1 MSLPWSGKVSN
12 APGAICR
19 RKRSFLPK
27 MPMASSTDQSRSL
40 VTFLYRC
47 RFRIV
52 VKKLVSSRCSSF
64 YRLVA
69 DLTTHPSFGKIAGA
83 ILPKSTFPVQ
93 GRLGYEDRP
102 SPPSSYVDSITEGA
116 KHLPVGEGLDTKIA
130 HHRHFLTLTAL
141 LKMQSIF
148 LSGKAWMRVL
158 PSQPTKAIIHFPQS
172 YPSFCR
178 WRSAPWTGAWQR

>member
-116 KHLPVGEGLDTKIA
+116 KHLPVGEGLDACASITA
-130 HHRHFLTLTAL
+130 HKSNYSFSSILSIVLSMAVCTLDWCLAT
-141 LKMQSIF
+141 ID
-148 LSGKAWMRVL
+148 
-158 PSQPTKAIIHFPQS
+158 AISVEPRI
-172 YPSFCR
+172 SFSR
-178 WRSAPWTGAWQR
+178 IGSSMELDQLNR